1 MGYFLCCGRAVP
13 RRAALHKPRA
23 GASGCHLQT
32 PCPNKRIG
40 DSFLHASA
48 RDMDRSSL
56 RPLVGVT
63 ACLKENGRGGWHHTV
78 GDKYVRAAIHA
89 VGGLPVLIPAIG
101 PELGA
106 DEQATIEALDRL
118 LDTLDGVLLTGSPS
132 NVEPHH
138 YGGEQ
143 SRQGTAHDPARD
155 ATTLP
160 LIRHS
165 LDRGVPL
172 FAICRGAQEVNVAL
186 GGTLHQL
193 VHEVEGRRD
202 HRSLKSSDIDVNYG
216 PAHDIDIVDGG
227 VLHRLLGERRVQVNS
242 LHAQGVDRLAPRAR
256 LEAVAE
262 DGQVEAFSVPDAP
275 AFALALQWHPEHRAL
290 ENPVSMK
297 LFDAFA
303 AACRSRA
310 AARLAPPMRAAA
322 E

>member
-1 MGYFLCCGRAVP
+1 
-13 RRAALHKPRA
+13 
-23 GASGCHLQT
+23 
-32 PCPNKRIG
+32 
-40 DSFLHASA
+40 
-48 RDMDRSSL
+48 MDRSSL
-56 RPLVGVT
+56 RPLVGISS
-63 ACLKENGRGGWHHTV
+63 CLKENGRGGWHHTV

-89 VGGLPVLIPAIG
+89 VGALPILIPAIG
-101 PELGA
+101 AEFG
-106 DEQATIEALDRL
+106 EERATIEALDRL
-118 LDTLDGVLLTGSPS
+118 IDGLDGVLLTGSPS

-138 YGGEQ
+138 YEGED
-143 SRQGTAHDPARD
+143 SRPGTAHDPARD

-165 LDRGVPL
+165 IDRGVPL
-172 FAICRGAQEVNVAL
+172 FAICRGLQEVNVAL
-186 GGTLHQL
+186 GGSLHQL

-202 HRSLKSSDIDVNYG
+202 HRSPKSPDTDVNYA
-216 PAHDIDIVDGG
+216 PAHDVDIVEGG
-227 VLHRLLGERRVQVNS
+227 LLHRLLGERRVTVNS

-256 LEAVAE
+256 LEATAD

-310 AARLAPPMRAAA
+310 AARRGIPLRAAA

>member
-1 MGYFLCCGRAVP
+1 
-13 RRAALHKPRA
+13 
-23 GASGCHLQT
+23 
-32 PCPNKRIG
+32 
-40 DSFLHASA
+40 
-48 RDMDRSSL
+48 MDRSSL

-63 ACLKENGRGGWHHTV
+63 ACFKENGRGGWHHTV
-78 GDKYVRAAIHA
+78 GEKYVRAAVHA
-89 VGGLPVLIPAIG
+89 VGALPVLIPAIG
-101 PELGA
+101 PELGGN
-106 DEQATIEALDRL
+106 EQATIEALDRL
-118 LDTLDGVLLTGSPS
+118 LDMLDGVLLTGSPS

-143 SRQGTAHDPARD
+143 SRAGTEHDPARD

-172 FAICRGAQEVNVAL
+172 FAICRGLQEVNVAL

-193 VHEVEGRRD
+193 VHEVEGRWD
-202 HRSLKSSDIDVNYG
+202 HRSLKSPDTDVNYA
-216 PAHDIDIVDGG
+216 PAHDIEIVEGG
-227 VLHRLLGERRVQVNS
+227 LLHRLLGERRVQVNS
-242 LHAQGVDRLAPRAR
+242 LHAQGVDRLAPRAC

-262 DGQVEAFSVPDAP
+262 DGQVEAFSIPDAP
-275 AFALALQWHPEHRAL
+275 AFALALQWHPEYRAL

>member
-1 MGYFLCCGRAVP
+1 ME
-13 RRAALHKPRA
+13 
-23 GASGCHLQT
+23 
-32 PCPNKRIG
+32 
-40 DSFLHASA
+40 
-48 RDMDRSSL
+48 MDRPSL
-56 RPLVGVT
+56 RPLVGIT

-78 GDKYVRAAIHA
+78 GEKYVRAAIHA
-89 VGGLPVLIPAIG
+89 VGALPVLIPAIG
-101 PELGA
+101 PELGQEERA
-106 DEQATIEALDRL
+106 MTEALDRL
-118 LDTLDGVLLTGSPS
+118 LDVLDGVLLTGSPS

-138 YGGEQ
+138 YDGAP
-143 SRQGTAHDPARD
+143 SRTGTAHDPARD

-160 LIRHS
+160 LIRHTI
-165 LDRGVPL
+165 DRGVPL

-193 VHEVEGRRD
+193 VHEVEGRWD
-202 HRSLKSSDIDVNYG
+202 HRSPKTPDTDTNYA
-216 PAHDIDIVDGG
+216 PAHAIDIVEGG
-227 VLHRLLGERRVQVNS
+227 LLHRLIGERRAMVNS
-242 LHAQGVDRLAPRAR
+242 LHAQGVDRLAARAR

-262 DGQVEAFSVPDAP
+262 DGQVEAFSIPDAP

-290 ENPVSMK
+290 DNPVSMK